1 MHIIFSNTNLDEKL
15 YKKVT
20 YKRGEVVFNSGD
32 ICNEIGFVEEGLL
45 SIKTHTYTNDE
56 YEISSLKENTC
67 YGMFLLFSD
76 DPHYLGTCIALKQT
90 TVYIFTKDNLLKALQ
105 NTSFLN
111 NYLHLSSNLAK
122 ANQKKLKILSQKSIQ
137 NKILFLLI
145 SNYQENGSSI
155 LKIKS
160 KESLANYL
168 CITRPSLS
176 RELIRLK
183 KLKII
188 DYSRNYLK
196 LIKIDSLY

>member
-1 MHIIFSNTNLDEKL
+1 MYCF
-15 YKKVT
+15 
-20 YKRGEVVFNSGD
+20 
-32 ICNEIGFVEEGLL
+32 
-45 SIKTHTYTNDE
+45 KT
-56 YEISSLKENTC
+56 
-67 YGMFLLFSD
+67 
-76 DPHYLGTCIALKQT
+76 T

-145 SNYQENGSSI
+145 SNYQENGSYV
-155 LKIKS
+155 LKIIS
-160 KESLANYL
+160 KEALANYL

-176 RELIRLK
+176 RELIKLK
-183 KLKII
+183 KLNII

-196 LIKIDSLY
+196 LIKIDIIY